1 MPLARRAF
9 SLRRTAEEK
18 VICWEMQT
26 EKVVR
31 VKYAVLVKEQQ
42 GEEEG
47 CCGGLV
53 KSRMEYYVYDSE

>member
-1 MPLARRAF
+1 MPLARHAF

-18 VICWEMQT
+18 LICWKMRT

-31 VKYAVLVKEQQ
+31 VKCAVFVKEQQ
-42 GEEEG
+42 GEG
-47 CCGGLV
+47 VVGGLV